1 MVKGNKYL
9 TVSQNM
15 YNRLAPFYREYSIGR
30 SRYIKAVD
38 RILRQ
43 ELTSKRRSLLDLGTG
58 DGERI
63 KNALKG
69 HLHKFNKIYL
79 VENSSNMIKQIKTVP
94 PMEIINKDFSAKNFS
109 LKEKFDCVTC
119 LWNVLG
125 HIPEKN
131 VLTAL
136 TNIKE
141 HLSPTG
147 VAIIDINNRQNIKQ
161 YGWRAVRN
169 FIKDTFCY
177 KFRNGNIDFLLDV
190 HNNKVPASVHLFSKK
205 EFETLLEK
213 SGLAI
218 QYCHFI
224 NYQNGHIEKNSFAGQ
239 LCYVLRAK
247 I

>member
-1 MVKGNKYL
+1 MTEIVDFKFL
-9 TVSQNM
+9 ILQ
-15 YNRLAPFYREYSIGR
+15 RLLICR
-30 SRYIKAVD
+30 
-38 RILRQ
+38 
-43 ELTSKRRSLLDLGTG
+43 
-58 DGERI
+58 
-63 KNALKG
+63 
-69 HLHKFNKIYL
+69 
-79 VENSSNMIKQIKTVP
+79 
-94 PMEIINKDFSAKNFS
+94 
-109 LKEKFDCVTC
+109 
-119 LWNVLG
+119 
-125 HIPEKN
+125 
-131 VLTAL
+131 
-136 TNIKE
+136 
-141 HLSPTG
+141 
-147 VAIIDINNRQNIKQ
+147 

-224 NYQNGHIEKNSFAGQ
+224 NYQNGNIEKNSFAGQ

>member
-1 MVKGNKYL
+1 MCRRLKNGVHEPFLPLEKYAVWHASKVKKPLPYL
-9 TVSQNM
+9 
-15 YNRLAPFYREYSIGR
+15 F
-30 SRYIKAVD
+30 
-38 RILRQ
+38 
-43 ELTSKRRSLLDLGTG
+43 
-58 DGERI
+58 
-63 KNALKG
+63 G
-69 HLHKFNKIYL
+69 HAN
-79 VENSSNMIKQIKTVP
+79 
-94 PMEIINKDFSAKNFS
+94 
-109 LKEKFDCVTC
+109 
-119 LWNVLG
+119 
-125 HIPEKN
+125 
-131 VLTAL
+131 
-136 TNIKE
+136 
-141 HLSPTG
+141 LSPTG

-224 NYQNGHIEKNSFAGQ
+224 NYQNGNIEKNSFAGQ

>member
-1 MVKGNKYL
+1 M

-161 YGWRAVRN
+161 YGKK
-169 FIKDTFCY
+169 FY
-177 KFRNGNIDFLLDV
+177 KRYILL
-190 HNNKVPASVHLFSKK
+190 
-205 EFETLLEK
+205 
-213 SGLAI
+213 
-218 QYCHFI
+218 
-224 NYQNGHIEKNSFAGQ
+224 
-239 LCYVLRAK
+239 
-247 I
+247 